1 LTLAVLLLPKILG
14 AILAMGDRTVR
25 RQFGGAAALGVGL
38 LVEQLFS
45 MLLAPT
51 MMLFHSTFVA
61 QTLLGRSVSWN
72 AQDRSERG
80 VSFREAFR
88 RQKWHLALGVAWG
101 AAMLYLA
108 PQFFWWLTPVLAG
121 LLCGVW
127 LTTWTSR
134 TDVGLLAR
142 RWGLFLIPEETDPP
156 RELLIA
162 TRPQT
167 NQLETA
173 GA

>member
-1 LTLAVLLLPKILG
+1 MLLLPKVLG
-14 AILAMGDRTVR
+14 AVLALRDPQLR
-25 RQFGGAAALGVGL
+25 REFGGAARLCASL

-45 MLLAPT
+45 VLLAPT
-51 MMLFHSTFVA
+51 MMMFHSTFVIQA
-61 QTLLGRSVSWN
+61 FLGRPVAWN
-72 AQDRSERG
+72 SQVRGDRG
-80 VSFREAFR
+80 VTLREAFS
-88 RQKWHLALGVAWG
+88 RQKWQLLFGLAWG
-101 AAMLYLA
+101 AIMLRLA

-134 TDVGLLAR
+134 TDAGMLAR
-142 RWGLFLIPEETDPP
+142 RCGLFLIPEETDPP

-167 NQLETA
+167 NQLCAAEPTV
-173 GA
+173 